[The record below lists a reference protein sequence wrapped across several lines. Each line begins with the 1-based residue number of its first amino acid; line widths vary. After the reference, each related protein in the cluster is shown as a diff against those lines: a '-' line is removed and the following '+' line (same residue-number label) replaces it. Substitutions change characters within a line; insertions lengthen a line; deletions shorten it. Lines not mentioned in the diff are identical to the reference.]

1 MEGGM
6 LVSPI
11 NRTGWQAINRR
22 VVELQQKT
30 HAQNELATL
39 EAQSHKV
46 DHDADLPFSRAE
58 VRLEIQ
64 KVWWQ
69 L

>member
-6 LVSPI
+6 LVNPT
-11 NRTGWQAINRR
+11 NRAGWQAINRR
-22 VVELQQKT
+22 VVELQRKT
-30 HAQNELATL
+30 HAQNELAAL
-39 EAQSHKV
+39 EEQCHKTE
-46 DHDADLPFSRAE
+46 HDADLPFSRAE
-58 VRLEIQ
+58 VRLEVQ